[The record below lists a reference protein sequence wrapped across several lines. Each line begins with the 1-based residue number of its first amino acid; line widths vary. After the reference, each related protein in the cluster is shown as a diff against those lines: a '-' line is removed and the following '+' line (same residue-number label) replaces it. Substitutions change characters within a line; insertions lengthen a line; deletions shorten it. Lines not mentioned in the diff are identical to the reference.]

1 MSCVGIVQQS
11 FGKVEGDGRIG
22 RAAASGDSEELD
34 IMMDGM
40 AWPIVEGS
48 GYDQYASTTARLSFY
63 NIPIGSEIQLVLFAK
78 TTSTSHRTCIR

>member
-1 MSCVGIVQQS
+1 M
-11 FGKVEGDGRIG
+11 EGDGRIG
-22 RAAASGDSEELD
+22 HAAASGDSEELD

-63 NIPIGSEIQLVLFAK
+63 NIPIGSEIRLVLFAK